1 MIRWWESDVR
11 PYSAHNQHA
20 EHTKPVIL
28 IAAHTQCCTHLTLHK
43 HFQCTLS
50 LHLLRSAHSAHIKFC
65 THSMHIT
72 LNSAHSG
79 QNQWCTICKHT
90 LWHTSSLLLV
100 HYRLSIKGTLQC
112 LNVHRT
118 LFVHCTNACIY
129 NFPFSLHMAPN
140 ACMYI
145 VHCLYSAYIV
155 HCSQRT
161 PSETEY
167 TIAHN
172 FVSLDPY
179 LLHSQ
184 QNKLIFVGC
193 DKNDWR
199 CTGQLLTC
207 SYVWPKCWMY
217 DKAFVWFFFLRETH
231 TCAILLF
238 CIVVSIASN
247 SGLAGVDWSERCSS
261 QKEVELSPSDI
272 LFSITVVIISISTIL
287 LSII

>member
-1 MIRWWESDVR
+1 MCS
-11 PYSAHNQHA
+11 
-20 EHTKPVIL
+20 
-28 IAAHTQCCTHLTLHK
+28 
-43 HFQCTLS
+43 
-50 LHLLRSAHSAHIKFC
+50 
-65 THSMHIT
+65 
-72 LNSAHSG
+72 
-79 QNQWCTICKHT
+79 
-90 LWHTSSLLLV
+90 LWHTSSLLWM
-100 HYRLSIKGTLQC
+100 HYGLSIKG
-112 LNVHRT
+112 
-118 LFVHCTNACIY
+118 
-129 NFPFSLHMAPN
+129 
-140 ACMYI
+140 MYI

-167 TIAHN
+167 KIAYN
-172 FVSLDPY
+172 FFSLDPY

-199 CTGQLLTC
+199 CTGQLWTC

-261 QKEVELSPSDI
+261 QKVVELSPSDI